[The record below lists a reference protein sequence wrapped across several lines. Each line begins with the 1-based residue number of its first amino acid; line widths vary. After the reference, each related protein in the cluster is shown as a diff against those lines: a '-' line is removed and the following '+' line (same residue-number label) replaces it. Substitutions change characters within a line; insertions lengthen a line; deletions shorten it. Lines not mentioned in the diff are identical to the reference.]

1 VQGSARRRPTRH
13 FLVLVASDD
22 SATARLGITVTRK
35 IGNAVLRNRVKR
47 SVREAF
53 RHERENLPAGVS
65 LVVIARDGSPGLGSR
80 EVAEELAPVFRQVA
94 EDSPQRVADLPAARR
109 SGQDR

>member
-1 VQGSARRRPTRH
+1 MQGAARRRPTRH
-13 FLVLVASDD
+13 FLVLVARDE

-53 RHERENLPAGVS
+53 RHARSRLPAGIS
-65 LVVIARDGSPGLGSR
+65 LVVIAREGSPGLGSR
-80 EVAEELAPVFRQVA
+80 DVAEELAAVFRQVA
-94 EDSPQRVADLPAARR
+94 EEAPQRVADLPAAHR

>member
-1 VQGSARRRPTRH
+1 MQGAARRRPTRH
-13 FLVLVASDD
+13 FLVLVARDE
-22 SATARLGITVTRK
+22 SATARLGVTVTRK

-53 RHERENLPAGVS
+53 RHARDRLPAGIS
-65 LVVIARDGSPGLGSR
+65 LVVIAREGSPGLGSR
-80 EVAEELAPVFRQVA
+80 DVAQELAAVFRQVA
-94 EDSPQRVADLPAARR
+94 EEAPQRVADLPAAHR